1 MRLTVVFKDGSR
13 KEFKN
18 IPSNFIVG
26 REAPAYIVLPSPVVS
41 RKHCTVEVSG
51 DRVFITDT
59 SSNGVFVGKDR
70 LERGKRVEVPLNNP
84 IIVGEFGLIFSPE
97 INEKAETKNVKKEA
111 KSQPEIKKN
120 KVEIQSPF
128 RKERTEKKLTVEQ
141 LDALSGIRDKIHK
154 RLLEM
159 LDLRWVDFTS
169 KADEELKSLV
179 SKKLDLILDQMKGE
193 IPIWVDRKTLK
204 KEMLDEV
211 VGLGP
216 LEDFLRDDDVSEIMV
231 IHKDLIYVEKKGKIV
246 ETDKR
251 FSSDAALMAII
262 ERIVAPIG
270 KRIDESQPL
279 VDARLKDGSRVNAII
294 PPLALKGPCLTI
306 RKFGK
311 KNLTIDD
318 LVRFGTLNRP
328 MATFLEICVKGRKNI
343 IISGGTGSGKT
354 TLLNVL
360 SSFIPGDERI
370 VTIEDA
376 AELRLPQKHVVS
388 LESKPPNVEGKGE
401 ITIRDLVKNALRMR
415 PDRIIVGECRG
426 GEALDMLQAM
436 NTGHAGSMT
445 TGHANSPD
453 DILRRLETMVL
464 MSGMELPIRAIRDQ
478 IASAIDIIV
487 QQQRLS
493 DGTRKITSITEVLGV
508 DDDYNIVTEEIF
520 RFEQAGID
528 SEGRVIG
535 KHMATGYLPSFLAEF
550 KARGIPVPEDLF
562 RV

>member
-1 MRLTVVFKDGSR
+1 MRLTVVYKDGSKKDFQNLKQR
-13 KEFKN
+13 FV
-18 IPSNFIVG
+18 IG
-26 REAPAYIVLPSPVVS
+26 REAPADIILPSPVVS
-41 RKHCTVEVSG
+41 RRHCTVEIENG
-51 DRVFITDT
+51 RVFITDT
-59 SSNGVFVGKDR
+59 SSNGVFLGKER
-70 LERGKRVEVPLNNP
+70 LKKGVKTEIPLGTP
-84 IIVGEFGLIFSPE
+84 IIVGEYRLDFSPDSPSVV
-97 INEKAETKNVKKEA
+97 TPPQKKE
-111 KSQPEIKKN
+111 PEIKKQR
-120 KVEIQSPF
+120 VEVSVK
-128 RKERTEKKLTVEQ
+128 RDEKKEKKLSKEQ

-169 KADEELKSLV
+169 KPDEELKNLV
-179 SKKLDLILDQMKGE
+179 NRKLDIILDQMSGD
-193 IPIWVDRKTLK
+193 IPAWVDRKTLK

-216 LEDFLRDDDVSEIMV
+216 LEDFLRDDEVSEIMV

-251 FSSDAALMAII
+251 FSSNAALMAII

-311 KNLTIDD
+311 KNLTVED
-318 LVRFGTLNRP
+318 LISFGTLNKQ
-328 MATFLEICVKGRKNI
+328 MAIFLELCVKGRKNI

-360 SSFIPGDERI
+360 SSFIPKDERI
-370 VTIEDA
+370 ITIEDA

-464 MSGMELPIRAIRDQ
+464 MSGMELPIKAIRDQ

-487 QQQRLS
+487 QQQRLT
-493 DGTRKITSITEVLGV
+493 DGSRKITSITEVLGI
-508 DDDYNIVTEEIF
+508 DDDYNIITEEIF
-520 RFEQAGID
+520 RFEQVGID
-528 SEGRVIG
+528 SEGKVIG
-535 KHMATGYLPSFLAEF
+535 KHTATGYLPSFLAEF

>member
-1 MRLTVVFKDGSR
+1 MKLTVVFKDGSK
-13 KEFKN
+13 KEFEN
-18 IPSNFIVG
+18 LPQRFIIG
-26 REAPAYIVLPSPVVS
+26 REPPADVVLPSPVVS
-41 RKHCTVEVSG
+41 RKHCTVEFDNG
-51 DRVFITDT
+51 RVFITDT
-59 SSNGVFVGKDR
+59 SSNGVFIGQNR
-70 LERGKRVEVPLNNP
+70 LVKGQRSEIPLNNP
-84 IIVGEFGLIFSPE
+84 VIIGEFGLIFQPE
-97 INEKAETKNVKKEA
+97 TRRE
-111 KSQPEIKKN
+111 PEIKKQR
-120 KVEIQSPF
+120 VEVKARQS
-128 RKERTEKKLTVEQ
+128 KEKKEGKKLTPEQ

-154 RLLEM
+154 RLLEL

-169 KADEELKSLV
+169 KPDEELKNLV
-179 SKKLDLILDQMKGE
+179 NKKLDLILDQMRGD
-193 IPIWVDRKTLK
+193 IPAWVDLTTLK

-216 LEDFLRDDDVSEIMV
+216 LEDFLRDDEVSEIMV

-311 KNLTIDD
+311 KNLTVED
-318 LVRFGTLNRP
+318 LIGFGTLNKP
-328 MATFLEICVKGRKNI
+328 MAIFLELCVKGRKNI

-360 SSFIPGDERI
+360 SSFIPENERI
-370 VTIEDA
+370 ITIEDA

-493 DGTRKITSITEVLGV
+493 DGSRKITSITEVLGV

-520 RFEQAGID
+520 RFEQVGID
-528 SEGRVIG
+528 REGKVLG
-535 KHMATGYLPSFLAEF
+535 KHTATGYLPSFLADF
-550 KARGIPVPEDLF
+550 KARGIHIPEDLF

>member
-1 MRLTVVFKDGSR
+1 MKLTVVFKDGSK
-13 KEFKN
+13 KEFEN
-18 IPSNFIVG
+18 LPQRFIIG
-26 REAPAYIVLPSPVVS
+26 REPPADIVLPSPVVS
-41 RKHCTVEVSG
+41 RKHCTVEIDNG
-51 DRVFITDT
+51 RVFITDT
-59 SSNGVFVGKDR
+59 SSNGVFVGQNR
-70 LERGKRVEVPLNNP
+70 LVKGQRSEIPLNNP
-84 IIVGEFGLIFSPE
+84 VIIGEFGLIFQPE
-97 INEKAETKNVKKEA
+97 TRRE
-111 KSQPEIKKN
+111 PEIKKQR
-120 KVEIQSPF
+120 VEVKARQS
-128 RKERTEKKLTVEQ
+128 KEKKEGKKLTPEQ

-154 RLLEM
+154 RLLEL

-169 KADEELKSLV
+169 KPDEELKNLV
-179 SKKLDLILDQMKGE
+179 NKKLDLILDQMRGD
-193 IPIWVDRKTLK
+193 IPAWVDLTTLK

-216 LEDFLRDDDVSEIMV
+216 LEDFLRDDEVSEIMV

-311 KNLTIDD
+311 KNLTVED
-318 LVRFGTLNRP
+318 LIGFGTLNKP
-328 MATFLEICVKGRKNI
+328 MAIFLELCVKGRKNI

-360 SSFIPGDERI
+360 SSFIPENERI
-370 VTIEDA
+370 ITIEDA

-493 DGTRKITSITEVLGV
+493 DGSRKITSITEVLGV

-520 RFEQAGID
+520 KFEQVGID
-528 SEGRVIG
+528 REGKVLG
-535 KHMATGYLPSFLAEF
+535 KHTATGYLPSFLADF
-550 KARGIPVPEDLF
+550 KARGIHIPEDLF

>member
-1 MRLTVVFKDGSR
+1 MRLTVVYKDGSK
-13 KEFKN
+13 KEFEYLKQSFV
-18 IPSNFIVG
+18 IG
-26 REAPAYIVLPSPVVS
+26 REAPADIILPSPVVS
-41 RKHCTVEVSG
+41 RRHCTVEIENG
-51 DRVFITDT
+51 KVFITDT
-59 SSNGVFVGKDR
+59 SSNGVFLGKDR
-70 LERGKRVEVPLNNP
+70 LKKGVKTEVPLGAP
-84 IIVGEFGLIFSPE
+84 IIVGEYRLAFSPD
-97 INEKAETKNVKKEA
+97 TPSVVSPPQKE
-111 KSQPEIKKN
+111 PEIKKQR
-120 KVEIQSPF
+120 VEVSVK
-128 RKERTEKKLTVEQ
+128 RDEKKEKKLSKEQ

-169 KADEELKSLV
+169 KPDEELKNLV
-179 SKKLDLILDQMKGE
+179 NRKLDIILDQMSGD
-193 IPIWVDRKTLK
+193 IPAWVDRKTLK

-216 LEDFLRDDDVSEIMV
+216 LEDFLRDDEVSEIMV

-311 KNLTIDD
+311 KNLTVED
-318 LVRFGTLNRP
+318 LISFGTLNKQ
-328 MATFLEICVKGRKNI
+328 MAIFLELCVKGRKNI

-360 SSFIPGDERI
+360 SSFIPEDERI
-370 VTIEDA
+370 ITIEDA

-493 DGTRKITSITEVLGV
+493 DGSRKITSITEVLGI
-508 DDDYNIVTEEIF
+508 DDDYNIITEEIF

-535 KHMATGYLPSFLAEF
+535 KHTATGYLPSFLAEF

>member
-1 MRLTVVFKDGSR
+1 MRLTVVYKDGSK
-13 KEFKN
+13 KEFENLKQSFV
-18 IPSNFIVG
+18 IG
-26 REAPAYIVLPSPVVS
+26 REAPADIILPSPVVS
-41 RKHCTVEVSG
+41 RRHCTVEIENG
-51 DRVFITDT
+51 KVFITDT
-59 SSNGVFVGKDR
+59 SSNGVFLGKDR
-70 LERGKRVEVPLNNP
+70 LKKGVKTEVPLGAP
-84 IIVGEFGLIFSPE
+84 IIVGEYRLAFSPD
-97 INEKAETKNVKKEA
+97 TPSVVSPPQKE
-111 KSQPEIKKN
+111 PEIKKQR
-120 KVEIQSPF
+120 VEVSVK
-128 RKERTEKKLTVEQ
+128 RDEKKEKKLSKEQ

-169 KADEELKSLV
+169 KPDEELKNLV
-179 SKKLDLILDQMKGE
+179 NRKLDIILDQMSGD
-193 IPIWVDRKTLK
+193 IPAWVDRKTLK

-216 LEDFLRDDDVSEIMV
+216 LEDFLRDDEVSEIMV

-311 KNLTIDD
+311 KNLTVED
-318 LVRFGTLNRP
+318 LISFGTLNKQ
-328 MATFLEICVKGRKNI
+328 MAIFLELCVKGRKNI

-360 SSFIPGDERI
+360 SSFIPEDERI
-370 VTIEDA
+370 ITIEDA

-493 DGTRKITSITEVLGV
+493 DGSRKITSITEVLGI
-508 DDDYNIVTEEIF
+508 DDDYNIITEEIF

-535 KHMATGYLPSFLAEF
+535 KHTATGYLPSFLAEF

>member
-1 MRLTVVFKDGSR
+1 MMKLTVVFKDGSK
-13 KEFKN
+13 KEFENLPQK
-18 IPSNFIVG
+18 FIIG
-26 REAPAYIVLPSPVVS
+26 REPPAEVVLPSPVVS
-41 RKHCTVEVSG
+41 RKHCTVEFENG
-51 DRVFITDT
+51 KVFITDT
-59 SSNGVFVGKDR
+59 SSNGVFIGQTRIEKGKKT
-70 LERGKRVEVPLNNP
+70 EIPLNSP
-84 IIVGEFGLIFSPE
+84 IIIGEFGLIFNALE
-97 INEKAETKNVKKEA
+97 EGKEVQEKVKEPDIKKQRVEVKARHSAEA
-111 KSQPEIKKN
+111 KSG
-120 KVEIQSPF
+120 
-128 RKERTEKKLTVEQ
+128 KKLTPEQ
-141 LDALSGIRDKIHK
+141 LDALSGIRDKIHR
-154 RLLEM
+154 RLLEL

-169 KADEELKSLV
+169 KPDEELKNLV
-179 SKKLDLILDQMKGE
+179 NKKLDLILEQMRGD
-193 IPIWVDRKTLK
+193 IPAWVDLKSLK

-246 ETDKR
+246 ETEKR

-311 KNLTIDD
+311 KNLTIED
-318 LVRFGTLNRP
+318 LIRFGTLNKP
-328 MATFLEICVKGRKNI
+328 MATFLELCVKGRKNI

-360 SSFIPGDERI
+360 SFFIPENERI

-493 DGTRKITSITEVLGV
+493 DGSRRITSITEVLGV

-520 RFEQAGID
+520 RFEQVGID
-528 SEGRVIG
+528 SEGKVLG
-535 KHMATGYLPSFLAEF
+535 KHTATGYLPSFLADF

>member
-1 MRLTVVFKDGSR
+1 MKLTVVHKDGSKR
-13 KEFKN
+13 DFQNLKQRFV
-18 IPSNFIVG
+18 IG
-26 REAPAYIVLPSPVVS
+26 REAPADIILPSPVVS
-41 RKHCTVEVSG
+41 RRHCTVEIENG
-51 DRVFITDT
+51 RVFITDT
-59 SSNGVFVGKDR
+59 SSNGVFLGKDR
-70 LERGKRVEVPLNNP
+70 LKKGVRTEIPPGAPV
-84 IIVGEFGLIFSPE
+84 IVGEYRLSFSPD
-97 INEKAETKNVKKEA
+97 TPSVVSPQKKE
-111 KSQPEIKKN
+111 PEIKKQR
-120 KVEIQSPF
+120 VEVSVKRDEKRE
-128 RKERTEKKLTVEQ
+128 RKLSKEQ

-169 KADEELKSLV
+169 KPDEELKNLV
-179 SKKLDLILDQMKGE
+179 NRKLDIILEQMSGD
-193 IPIWVDRKTLK
+193 IPAWVDRKTLK

-311 KNLTIDD
+311 KNLTVED
-318 LVRFGTLNRP
+318 LISFGTLNKQ
-328 MATFLEICVKGRKNI
+328 MAIFLELCVKGRKNI

-360 SSFIPGDERI
+360 SSFIPEDERI
-370 VTIEDA
+370 ITIEDA

-493 DGTRKITSITEVLGV
+493 DGSRKITSITEVLGI
-508 DDDYNIVTEEIF
+508 DDDYNIITEEIF
-520 RFEQAGID
+520 KFEQVGID

-535 KHMATGYLPSFLAEF
+535 KHTATGYLPSFLADF
-550 KARGIPVPEDLF
+550 KARGIPIPEDLF

>member
-1 MRLTVVFKDGSR
+1 MKLTVVFKDGSK
-13 KEFKN
+13 KEFEN
-18 IPSNFIVG
+18 LPQRFVIG
-26 REAPAYIVLPSPVVS
+26 REPPAEVVLPSPVVS
-41 RKHCTVEVSG
+41 RKHCTVEFNNG
-51 DRVFITDT
+51 KVFITDT
-59 SSNGVFVGKDR
+59 SSNGVFIGQDR
-70 LERGKRVEVPLNNP
+70 LVKGQRTEIPLNNP
-84 IIVGEFGLIFSPE
+84 VIIGEFGLVFKPKE
-97 INEKAETKNVKKEA
+97 QPKAEPKAE
-111 KSQPEIKKN
+111 PEIKKQR
-120 KVEIQSPF
+120 VEVKARQPKGQKKS
-128 RKERTEKKLTVEQ
+128 KKLTPEQ

-154 RLLEM
+154 RLLEL

-169 KADEELKSLV
+169 KPDEELKNLV
-179 SKKLDLILDQMKGE
+179 NKKLDLILDQMRGD
-193 IPIWVDRKTLK
+193 IPAWVDLTSLK

-231 IHKDLIYVEKKGKIV
+231 IHKDLIYVEKKGKII

-311 KNLTIDD
+311 KNLTIED
-318 LVRFGTLNRP
+318 LIGFGTLNKP
-328 MATFLEICVKGRKNI
+328 MAVFLELCVKGRKNI

-360 SSFIPGDERI
+360 SSFIPENERI

-493 DGTRKITSITEVLGV
+493 DGSRKITSITEVLGV
-508 DDDYNIVTEEIF
+508 DDDYNIVTEEVF
-520 RFEQAGID
+520 RFEQVGID
-528 SEGRVIG
+528 RDGKVLG
-535 KHMATGYLPSFLAEF
+535 KHTATGYLPSFLADF